1 MKTFSDPLYGGANKF
16 PLSSFVSGF
25 AQPKMHKTRASIV
38 KVNAMV
44 PLHSL
49 TLTKLSGSGSVD

>member
-1 MKTFSDPLYGGANKF
+1 MKTFSAPLYGGANKF

-38 KVNAMV
+38 KVNA
-44 PLHSL
+44 L